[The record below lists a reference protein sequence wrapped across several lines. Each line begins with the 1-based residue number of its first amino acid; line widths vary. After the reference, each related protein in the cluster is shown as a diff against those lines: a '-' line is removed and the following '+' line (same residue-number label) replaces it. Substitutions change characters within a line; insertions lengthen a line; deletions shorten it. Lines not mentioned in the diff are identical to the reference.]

1 MSLLALLDSSL
12 TATGVGNATLRSRWG
27 MTLPPR
33 CSTLRLWWRGG
44 SARLSPDRGS
54 GHYSGVSYVSTD
66 HCFPQMCVES
76 NICSFLN
83 TCFIERYDISSWF
96 KYSMSEAVAQW
107 NFFRLIASIVSSMAF

>member
-1 MSLLALLDSSL
+1 MDVFVSSPGQF
-12 TATGVGNATLRSRWG
+12 TNSNRSRKRNITQPVG
-27 MTLPPR
+27 HDIATTLQY
-33 CSTLRLWWRGG
+33 STSMAAGG

-96 KYSMSEAVAQW
+96 KYSMSEAVG
-107 NFFRLIASIVSSMAF
+107 L